1 MLFLALLLVMGSD
14 AIAQGLRVTGQ
25 VLSEDENAPIA
36 GATVRVKGT
45 DVVGIT
51 NNDGLFAFTGLKSS
65 AKQLEVSFIGY
76 EMQTVDISPDLKI
89 YLKPTS
95 EMMDEVIVVA
105 FGKQKREAFTG
116 SASVISAAD
125 ITRQQV
131 TNPLDALNGRVTGLQ
146 MTETNSF
153 QSSPDIHIRG
163 VSSLSAGTSPLIV
176 VDGMPFNGSMNDINP
191 ADIENITVLKDAAS
205 NALYGARGANGVIL
219 ISTKNAQKG
228 NTKVNFDAKWGVNH
242 DARVKYDYIDNPGE
256 YYEAQYQLM
265 RNYYQYRQAQSREQA
280 HINANNMLAADKT
293 QGGLGYM
300 VYAVPDGQFLVGE
313 NGRINPAAVL
323 GNRVAYDN
331 TIYTLYPD
339 DWTEA
344 GTRNGFRQEYNV
356 TLTGGNDQTGIL
368 AALGYLDNEGIS
380 YGTDIKRYSAR
391 LKAQYQAYKN
401 FRVGANAGYTHTESN
416 SHSGVFA
423 MLYNVAPIYP
433 LYIRDAEGKILTD
446 LNGKRYDYGNYDCG
460 AQRPV
465 ELGGNPIQDDR
476 LNKYERSTNA
486 FNMQGFGTLDI
497 TQDLHLTVNGTVYLT
512 ESRWNST
519 INPYYGYT
527 QNTGGYTYVSHSR
540 ECDTNFQQLLNYGH
554 SFGDHNVDV
563 LLGHEYSRETY
574 TQLNA
579 DRNKIAIYDVNTEL
593 NGAIVNG
600 TMNSYKTLYNVEGYF
615 MRAQYDYA
623 SRYFASASYR
633 RDGSSCFHP
642 DHRWG
647 NFWSLGGAWILSKE
661 EWFPKTPLVNML
673 KYKISYGEQGNDNI
687 GYFRYT
693 DMYYIRNSNDD
704 VAYSFNTKGNP
715 DITWE
720 TVGSF
725 NTGIE
730 FELFNS
736 RLRGSLEYY
745 NRTTRDMLMYFSAP
759 YTIGYAGYYDNVG
772 DMCNKGLEVE
782 LSADIFNSRNFAW
795 TVNMN
800 LSWQKN
806 KVTYIPSDKKNATL
820 DGYNGYVDG
829 WNFIGEGL
837 PIYTWRLKK
846 NAGVNDEGRAMF
858 YKTLADGTI
867 ATTTNNDEAT
877 YYECGTALPDVF
889 GGFSTSL
896 RLYGF
901 DLSAQ
906 FNYSIG
912 GKKVDYGYY
921 DLMCNPCSVSFTTGK
936 GIHRDV
942 LDGWTPENSTSNI
955 PMWAFNDD
963 GGNIVSDR
971 FLVDGSYLTF
981 RNLMVGYTLPANITR
996 AMKLSKVRIYG
1007 VCENVAYWTKRKG
1020 FDPRQSYLYGDYGNN
1035 MAPMRTISGGIQ
1047 LQF

>member
-14 AIAQGLRVTGQ
+14 AIAQGLRVTGL

-76 EMQTVDISPDLKI
+76 ETQTVDISPDLKI

-265 RNYYQYRQAQSREQA
+265 RNYYQYRQGQSREQA
-280 HINANNMLAADKT
+280 HINANNMLAGDKT

-497 TQDLHLTVNGTVYLT
+497 TQDLHLTVNGSVYLT

-687 GYFRYT
+687 GNFRYT